1 MAAFIIFRQRKKKRV
16 LQRKS
21 YRIEPGCPLYNS
33 YNFLEPHHSFT
44 LFSLNDVVQLPL
56 EALHEVSLCSRICMT
71 FHGRSPC
78 TGTKLEKAEVL
89 LEGVVKVGFWFSGY
103 PLRARDM
110 AIPLHRRGTRA
121 TISGILE
128 RIQEGF
134 ATVSERI
141 QSWRKSL
148 KLKSP
153 RKKILDPRVRFFRS
167 GIKYS
172 SSLLYLQLPWIH
184 FSFTSQ
190 FFIARRPALI
200 WTRNWGHCLCSSP
213 SAIAKRYLSTY
224 FIIDILSILP
234 SHRYLV
240 ILIVKAEVKGPVSLT
255 TKDLLKSVIFSQYV
269 PRLLRIYPLYKEV
282 TTTSG
287 IITQTAWA
295 GAVFNLCLYMLASHV
310 VGAFWYLFAIERQNT
325 CWVKGSRSCGFN
337 PVGLYCGAES
347 RRNNITPQVHDC
359 LNAACPLI
367 DPDDIVNS
375 TTFNFGMFFD
385 ALQSHVVERKDFQ
398 NKFFYC
404 FWWGL
409 RNLSSLGQNLKTST
423 FIEEIF
429 FAVFISIFG
438 LVLFSLLIGNMQKY
452 LQSTTVRIEEMRVKR
467 QDAEQ
472 WMAHRLLPDHLR
484 VRIRR
489 YEQYKWQETR
499 GVQEHKLISDL
510 PKDLRRVPMFE
521 KMDSQLLDALCDHL
535 KPVLYTENS
544 TILREG
550 DPVDEIFFIMRGKLS
565 TITTN
570 GGRTGFFNETYL
582 KAGDFC
588 GDELLTWALESKS
601 SSNLPISTRTVRAIT
616 EVEAFGLMSNDLITV
631 ASQFFYRL
639 HSKQLQYTFRFYSQQ
654 WRTWG
659 ACFIQAAWQ
668 RYRRR
673 KQDKALQEAEERLQD
688 ALSRE
693 VGASPSL
700 GATVF
705 ASRFAAKLLRALR
718 RNGGRRTRLPQRLP
732 PLMPQKPTDPDFT
745 SAAGATQAGR
755 VGFVMNPSPI

>member
-1 MAAFIIFRQRKKKRV
+1 M
-16 LQRKS
+16 
-21 YRIEPGCPLYNS
+21 
-33 YNFLEPHHSFT
+33 NFKQKFVRFQEWSPARS
-44 LFSLNDVVQLPL
+44 
-56 EALHEVSLCSRICMT
+56 VSS
-71 FHGRSPC
+71 
-78 TGTKLEKAEVL
+78 
-89 LEGVVKVGFWFSGY
+89 EGQFPPY
-103 PLRARDM
+103 
-110 AIPLHRRGTRA
+110 RRGTRA

-148 KLKSP
+148 SLPSRTRKPSKELKSP
-153 RKKILDPRVRFFRS
+153 RKKILDPQGSFLQEWNKVFLISTVLAVALDPFFFYIPILHREETCLDLDTKLGVIACVLRS
-167 GIKYS
+167 IVDIFYI
-172 SSLLYLQLPWIH
+172 LHII
-184 FSFTSQ
+184 FQ
-190 FFIARRPALI
+190 FHTGFIAP
-200 WTRNWGHCLCSSP
+200 SSRVFGRGELVEAP

-234 SHRYLV
+234 LPQLV
-240 ILIVKAEVKGPVSLT
+240 ILIVKAEVKGPVSLN

-367 DPDDIVNS
+367 DPDDIVNT
-375 TTFNFGMFFD
+375 TTFNFGIFFD
-385 ALQSHVVERKDFQ
+385 ALQSHVVERNDFQ

-472 WMAHRLLPDHLR
+472 WMAHRLLPDPLR

-510 PKDLRRVPMFE
+510 PKDLRRDVRRHLCWNLLMRVPMFE

-570 GGRTGFFNETYL
+570 GGRTGFFNETHL

-601 SSNLPISTRTVRAIT
+601 SSNLPISTRTVKAIT

-745 SAAGATQAGR
+745 SAGR
-755 VGFVMNPSPI
+755 